1 MNLQTK
7 HEYYEPLSKLCHRS
21 PFSLLTHFE
30 VACCQRWAGEKTWKD
45 HIDWNELA
53 TTNIPFSD
61 LKEFMS

>member
-1 MNLQTK
+1 M
-7 HEYYEPLSKLCHRS
+7 SAS
-21 PFSLLTHFE
+21 PFFLLTHFE

-45 HIDWNELA
+45 HVDWNELA